1 MIIVTGGLG
10 FIGYNLIKKLN
21 SMKINNIIVV
31 DYKKKKFNSLKKIK
45 YKKFIDVNTFYKNL
59 KKNIPNNTRCIF
71 HQGANSS
78 TTETNKE
85 KIYQQNYYSSIK
97 LVDYCQLNKIKL
109 IYASSASTYGIK
121 EKKFNENNWYLNP
134 GNLYA
139 ETKFL
144 LDKYVKKILYKKNFT
159 QIVGLR
165 YFNVYG
171 PYEFHKNNMASVMLN
186 FDKQIKKF
194 NIIKVF
200 EGNDGYKNGEQVRDF
215 IHVDDC
221 ININL
226 YFYKKNISGI
236 FNVGS
241 GKKSTFNNVAKL
253 VLNFHKKKN
262 KIRYIKFPKNLIG
275 KYQSY
280 TKANIEKLKKNGY
293 KKKFIS
299 LKLGVNK
306 YLKFLKNYN

>member
-1 MIIVTGGLG
+1 MYV
-10 FIGYNLIKKLN
+10 
-21 SMKINNIIVV
+21 
-31 DYKKKKFNSLKKIK
+31 
-45 YKKFIDVNTFYKNL
+45 
-59 KKNIPNNTRCIF
+59 
-71 HQGANSS
+71 
-78 TTETNKE
+78 
-85 KIYQQNYYSSIK
+85 
-97 LVDYCQLNKIKL
+97 NKIL
-109 IYASSASTYGIK
+109 S
-121 EKKFNENNWYLNP
+121 
-134 GNLYA
+134 
-139 ETKFL
+139 
-144 LDKYVKKILYKKNFT
+144 KKNFT

-171 PYEFHKNNMASVMLN
+171 PYEFHKNNMGSVMLN

-194 NIIKVF
+194 NLIKVF

-226 YFYKKNISGI
+226 FFYKKNISGI

-241 GKKSTFNNVAKL
+241 GKKNTFNSVAKL

-262 KIRYIKFPKNLIG
+262 RIKYINFPKNLIG

-280 TKANIEKLKKNGY
+280 TKANIKKLKKSGY
-293 KKKFIS
+293 RKKFIS
-299 LKLGVNK
+299 LKSGVNK

>member
-21 SMKINNIIVV
+21 SLKIQKIIIV
-31 DYKKKKFNSLKKIK
+31 DYKKKNLNSLKDIK
-45 YKKFIDVNTFYKNL
+45 YSKFIQVNSFYKKL
-59 KKNIPNNTRCIF
+59 EKFITKDTKCIF
-71 HQGANSS
+71 HLGANSS
-78 TTETNKE
+78 TTETNKK

-109 IYASSASTYGIK
+109 IYASSAATYGIK
-121 EKKFNENNWYLNP
+121 EKKFNENNWKLQP

-144 LDKYVKKILYKKNFT
+144 LDKYVKKILSKKNYS

-171 PYEFHKNNMASVMLN
+171 PYEFHKKNMASVMFN
-186 FDKQIKKF
+186 FDNQIKKL
-194 NIIKVF
+194 NLIKVF
-200 EGNDGYKNGEQVRDF
+200 EGCDGYKNGEQIRDF
-215 IHVDDC
+215 VHVNDC
-221 ININL
+221 VNINL
-226 YFYKKNISGI
+226 FFLKKNVSGI

-241 GKKSTFNNVAKL
+241 GRKNTFNQVANL
-253 VLNFHKKKN
+253 VLNYHNKKN
-262 KIRYIKFPKNLIG
+262 KIEYIKFPKNLIG

-280 TKANIEKLKKNGY
+280 TKANIKKLRKFGY
-293 KKKFIS
+293 KSKFIS

-306 YLKFLKNYN
+306 YLNFLKNYN